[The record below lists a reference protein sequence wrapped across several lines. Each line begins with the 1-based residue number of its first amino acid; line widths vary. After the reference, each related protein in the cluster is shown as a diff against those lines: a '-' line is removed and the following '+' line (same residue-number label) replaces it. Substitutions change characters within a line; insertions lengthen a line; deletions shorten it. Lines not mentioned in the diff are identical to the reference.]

1 MFKGK
6 KIIAII
12 PARGG
17 SKRIKNKNIID
28 FKGEPMI
35 VKTLKI
41 AQKSKLIDKVIVST
55 ESKKILSI
63 CKKYG
68 DKTPFLRQNA
78 FDDKSSVQQATIE
91 ALKQCESYFSN
102 FDIVVQ
108 LMPNCPI
115 RKLETLNSSI
125 RNFFKSKKKSQ
136 ISFFEYGCANPWW
149 AHRIKGKSIKALSR
163 KNIFTRSQDLEKL
176 YCPTGSIWISYIKT
190 LKKYKTFYSPNYGY
204 FLMNFIEAID
214 IDTHEDLNLAKKFK

>member
-35 VKTLKI
+35 VKTLKV

-125 RNFFKSKKKSQ
+125 RNFFLNQKKNLKFLFLNMVVQ
-136 ISFFEYGCANPWW
+136 
-149 AHRIKGKSIKALSR
+149 
-163 KNIFTRSQDLEKL
+163 
-176 YCPTGSIWISYIKT
+176 T
-190 LKKYKTFYSPNYGY
+190 LGG
-204 FLMNFIEAID
+204 LIE
-214 IDTHEDLNLAKKFK
+214 